1 MRIPNKTR
9 SPRPIISSSQISTIN
24 KLQLVKDLVL
34 IRIMVQSID
43 NDPTLPIES
52 VRILIDI
59 DQHDQLTHSVKRS
72 DVLGRGVV
80 RPTDERFAGRVN
92 CVVEVDFSP
101 VLVVLAR
108 RDSIAIFKVM
118 FNEFATLTV
127 QH

>member
-9 SPRPIISSSQISTIN
+9 PPRPIISSSQISTIN

-72 DVLGRGVV
+72 DV
-80 RPTDERFAGRVN
+80 F
-92 CVVEVDFSP
+92 C
-101 VLVVLAR
+101 
-108 RDSIAIFKVM
+108 
-118 FNEFATLTV
+118 
-127 QH
+127 